1 MVHFG
6 RHAVVCSHISS
17 AFAQPTFYTVPP
29 PKHQPQSRE
38 HPQSSNH
45 ASQKLLKKLNDKTK
59 SSNSPAGLGQSLEEH
74 AVHASI
80 TSLPYLGDALLR
92 ITHSAHVL
100 ELTLLDW
107 LDGAPASWEFK
118 EQIVPMPSITVPTSS
133 SAGSSQVIQRGHPG
147 FTQAKVDS
155 QLAYIYVLLHGGTLY
170 RLSFPL
176 ISPFFH
182 DESWN
187 ARRMW
192 WREFTLPSTVSRPIG
207 GTGNGTVI
215 LQGEKVLWV
224 SVNGG
229 AVLRLEVDMDAE
241 EKLTDK
247 LFYPQHH
254 SILSKV
260 FRTTNPEEDGIISIA
275 ATPKSPPEHGSGD
288 LDLIFTV
295 SRDRTLRIWDK
306 TSGNVF
312 SLALPTTPGAVTPP
326 VPGFAS
332 RAASVVRGSSM
343 PPPSST
349 NPSANRPGQV
359 LPLPAERRTLVR
371 TFYTS
376 SSDELRV
383 LVFMP
388 TPPVLRLNPDASSG
402 GFFILYKL
410 AGHGLVKLGE
420 KEASER
426 TGRCALRD
434 FIVKATDS
442 GVRYFYFIPS
452 RLTED

>member
-1 MVHFG
+1 MAHFG

-29 PKHQPQSRE
+29 PKHQAQSRE
-38 HPQSSNH
+38 QPQSSNH
-45 ASQKLLKKLNDKTK
+45 ASQKLLRKLNDKTK
-59 SSNSPAGLGQSLEEH
+59 SSNSSAGLGQSLEEH

-92 ITHSAHVL
+92 VTHSGHVL

-118 EQIVPMPSITVPTSS
+118 EQIVPIPSITVPTSS
-133 SAGSSQVIQRGHPG
+133 SGSNSQMVQRSQLGLTRATADG
-147 FTQAKVDS
+147 

-182 DESWN
+182 DENWN
-187 ARRMW
+187 AKRMW
-192 WREFTLPSTVSRPIG
+192 CREFTLPSTVSRPIG

-229 AVLRLEVDMDAE
+229 AVLRLEVDMENDG
-241 EKLTDK
+241 KLTDK

-260 FRTTNPEEDGIISIA
+260 FRTTNPEEDGVISIA
-275 ATPKSPPEHGSGD
+275 STPKVPTGHGAGD
-288 LDLIFTV
+288 LDLTFTV

-312 SLALPTTPGAVTPP
+312 SLVLPTTPGALTPP

-349 NPSANRPGQV
+349 NPSGNRPTQV
-359 LPLPAERRTLVR
+359 PPLPNERRTLVR

-376 SSDELRV
+376 ASNELRV

-388 TPPVLRLNPDASSG
+388 TPPGLRTNPDASSG
-402 GFFILYKL
+402 GFFVLYKL

-420 KEASER
+420 KEASDR

-434 FIVKATDS
+434 FIVKGTDT
-442 GVRYFYFIPS
+442 GVCYPP
-452 RLTED
+452 LLGC